1 MFKGIT
7 NLTLT
12 GQLKCNQIVYRSLPH
27 KHIILDNGRYF
38 IPLRLLAVI
47 QSSPI
52 AKPIKKHNSTDE
64 HYRIQNILH
73 DIRRKFHI
81 SNAGKVQ
88 YPIP

>member
-1 MFKGIT
+1 M
-7 NLTLT
+7 
-12 GQLKCNQIVYRSLPH
+12 QAY
-27 KHIILDNGRYF
+27 IIL
-38 IPLRLLAVI
+38 IIV
-47 QSSPI
+47 SSISCVKSCPHSNNSD
-52 AKPIKKHNSTDE
+52 IKSTSISSVLSLSYTMRRE